1 MFAVVNE
8 EMGTAFASKLNS
20 RYKMAGKT
28 GTSQVR
34 RITISERESEK
45 GVLENQELPYDL
57 RDHSIFTCYAPYNDP
72 KVALTVLVEHMG
84 SGSKIAA
91 PIAKNI
97 MDLTLKKYI

>member
-34 RITISERESEK
+34 RITISEER
-45 GVLENQELPYDL
+45 V
-57 RDHSIFTCYAPYNDP
+57 
-72 KVALTVLVEHMG
+72 
-84 SGSKIAA
+84 
-91 PIAKNI
+91 
-97 MDLTLKKYI
+97 